1 MNKNKDNLS
10 FRFAEYAQRA
20 ILYEAVLTP
29 KPGLVDAVDS
39 GSHNDMDIFTFIDSA
54 ANLYRGFYLY
64 VKAGLE
70 CEGSEKELF
79 SSIRKIGIDVEKE
92 MFKATKNINTHK
104 GINFSM
110 GIVLAAAGYYLRDK
124 DADEHIILTSSD
136 TSEILNTVKIMT
148 EGLVKR
154 DFENI
159 RKKEKLTHGEKLYL
173 EKGFSGIRG
182 EAESGFPT
190 VENTSLPRL
199 RELYHAH
206 MSTEQKLLD
215 VLFHIMSV
223 SDDSNIVNR
232 GGLEALE
239 FVKEVSREFLE
250 SGIIYEEECSEKI
263 LEMNSMFVEKNISP
277 GGSADLLSITIFFG
291 LLESVLES
299 SLKKIK

>member
-1 MNKNKDNLS
+1 MNKNVENLS
-10 FRFAEYAQRA
+10 FRFAEYAQRS

-29 KPGLVDAVDS
+29 KPGLVDAVDT
-39 GSHNDMDIFTFIDSA
+39 GSHNDMDIFTFIDSSS
-54 ANLYRGFYLY
+54 NLFKGFYLY
-64 VKAGLE
+64 AKAGFL

-79 SSIRKIGIDVEKE
+79 SSIRKIGIEVEKE

-110 GIVLAAAGYYLRDK
+110 GIVLAAAGYYLRNK
-124 DADEHIILTSSD
+124 HIDEDVILSSLD
-136 TSEILNTVKIMT
+136 TSEILNTVRIMT
-148 EGLVKR
+148 DGLVKR

-159 RKKEKLTHGEKLYL
+159 RKKEKLTYGERLYL

-182 EAESGFPT
+182 EAERGFPI
-190 VENTSLPRL
+190 VEQISLPRL
-199 RELYHAH
+199 RELKYRN
-206 MSTEQKLLD
+206 MNREQKLLD

-239 FVKEVSREFLE
+239 FVKTASREFLE
-250 SGIIYEEECSEKI
+250 SGIINEDGYSEKI
-263 LEMNSMFVEKNISP
+263 LEMNKLFVEKNISP

-291 LLESVLES
+291 MLESVF
-299 SLKKIK
+299 

>member
-1 MNKNKDNLS
+1 MNKNIENLS
-10 FRFAEYAQRA
+10 FRLAEYAQKS

-29 KPGLVDAVDS
+29 KPGLVDAVDT
-39 GSHNDMDIFTFIDSA
+39 GSHNDMDIFTFIDSSS
-54 ANLYRGFYLY
+54 NLFKGFYLY
-64 VKAGLE
+64 ARAGLL
-70 CEGSEKELF
+70 CEGSEKDLF
-79 SSIRKIGIDVEKE
+79 SSIRKIGIEVENE

-124 DADEHIILTSSD
+124 DIHDDIVLSSADAF
-136 TSEILNTVKIMT
+136 EILNTVKIMT

-159 RKKEKLTHGEKLYL
+159 SKKEKLTHGEKLYL

-182 EAESGFPT
+182 EAERGFPI
-190 VENTSLPRL
+190 VENISLPRL
-199 RELYHAH
+199 RQLSHKNV
-206 MSTEQKLLD
+206 STDQKLLD

-239 FVKEVSREFLE
+239 FVKTISREFLE
-250 SGIIYEEECSEKI
+250 SGIIHEDGYSEKI
-263 LEMNSMFVEKNISP
+263 LEMNKLFVEKNISP

-291 LLESVLES
+291 MLESVF
-299 SLKKIK
+299 

>member
-1 MNKNKDNLS
+1 MNKNIENLS
-10 FRFAEYAQRA
+10 FRLAEYAQRS

-29 KPGLVDAVDS
+29 KPGLVDAVDT
-39 GSHNDMDIFTFIDSA
+39 GSHNDMDIFTFIDSSS
-54 ANLYRGFYLY
+54 NLLKGFYLY
-64 VKAGLE
+64 AKAGLE
-70 CEGSEKELF
+70 CEGSEKDLF
-79 SSIRKIGIDVEKE
+79 SAIRKIGIEVEKE

-124 DADEHIILTSSD
+124 DIDENIILEPSD
-136 TSEILNTVKIMT
+136 TVEILNTVKIMT

-159 RKKEKLTHGEKLYL
+159 MKKEKLTHGEKLYV
-173 EKGFSGIRG
+173 EKGLSGIRG

-190 VENTSLPRL
+190 VEKTSLPRL
-199 RELYHAH
+199 RELKYKD
-206 MSTEQKLLD
+206 MSMEQKLLD

-239 FVKEVSREFLE
+239 YVKNISQEFLE
-250 SGIIYEEECSEKI
+250 SGVIYEDGYSEKI
-263 LEMNSMFVEKNISP
+263 MEMNNLFVEKNISP

-291 LLESVLES
+291 LLESVFR
-299 SLKKIK
+299 

>member
-1 MNKNKDNLS
+1 MNKNIENLS
-10 FRFAEYAQRA
+10 FRLAEYAQRS

-29 KPGLVDAVDS
+29 KPGLVDAVDT
-39 GSHNDMDIFTFIDSA
+39 GSHNDMDIFTFIDSSS
-54 ANLYRGFYLY
+54 NLFKGFFLY
-64 VKAGLE
+64 AKAGLL
-70 CEGSEKELF
+70 CEGSENDLF

-124 DADEHIILTSSD
+124 DIDEDIILSSLD
-136 TSEILNTVKIMT
+136 TSEILNTVIIMT

-159 RKKEKLTHGEKLYL
+159 MKKEKLTHGERLYL
-173 EKGFSGIRG
+173 EKGLSGIRG

-190 VENTSLPRL
+190 VEKISLPCL
-199 RELYHAH
+199 RDLKHKD
-206 MSTEQKLLD
+206 MSMEQKLLY

-239 FVKEVSREFLE
+239 FVKAASQEFVE
-250 SGIIYEEECSEKI
+250 SGIIHEDGYSEKI
-263 LEMNSMFVEKNISP
+263 IEMNKLFVGKNISP

-291 LLESVLES
+291 LLE
-299 SLKKIK
+299 

>member
-1 MNKNKDNLS
+1 MNKNIDNLS
-10 FRFAEYAQRA
+10 FRLAEYAQRS

-29 KPGLVDAVDS
+29 KPGLVDAVNT
-39 GSHNDMDIFTFIDSA
+39 GAHNDMDIFTFIDSSS
-54 ANLYRGFYLY
+54 NLFKGFYLY
-64 VKAGLE
+64 AKAGLE
-70 CEGSEKELF
+70 CKGSEKELF

-92 MFKATKNINTHK
+92 MFSATKNINTHK

-124 DADEHIILTSSD
+124 DIDEHVILSYSD
-136 TSEILNTVKIMT
+136 TTEILNTVRIMT

-159 RKKEKLTHGEKLYL
+159 RKKEKLTHGEKLYV

-190 VENTSLPRL
+190 VEKTSLPRL
-199 RELYHAH
+199 RELSHRN
-206 MSTEQKLLD
+206 MSMEQKLLD
-215 VLFHIMSV
+215 VLFHLMSI

-239 FVKEVSREFLE
+239 FVKAISHEFLE
-250 SGIIYEEECSEKI
+250 IGIIYEDGFREKI
-263 LEMNSMFVEKNISP
+263 HEMNNLFVEKNISP
-277 GGSADLLSITIFFG
+277 GGAADLLSITIFFG
-291 LLESVLES
+291 LLESVLTPLPS
-299 SLKKIK
+299 